1 MGEGW
6 SVLARRVLLVD
17 DHPVFRA
24 GLRRVLEATGRY
36 EIVGE
41 AGNAHEAIRA
51 AEETRPGL
59 ILLDVQLPGIT
70 GLRITRILRRKQTRA
85 RIVVL
90 SVHVDDDRIIEA
102 VRAGAVAFLQKD
114 IGAEALTSALARV
127 CAGENLLRAQ
137 MLERPELARR
147 LRAELKLPGEEGG
160 GEGPMPLSTRE
171 LAVLDCV
178 AQGLSNRE
186 IADELFVSEQTVKN
200 HMTSVLRKLNATDRV
215 GAILH
220 AVRQGWMEVA
230 PPVPGQTQT
239 AATDAELREAQT
251 A

>member
-1 MGEGW
+1 
-6 SVLARRVLLVD
+6 VLLVD
-17 DHPVFRA
+17 DHPVFRT

-41 AGNAHEAIRA
+41 AGNAHEAIRV
-51 AEETRPGL
+51 AEEARPGL

-127 CAGENLLRAQ
+127 CAGENLLRAE
-137 MLERPELARR
+137 MLRRPELARR
-147 LRAELKLPGEEGG
+147 LRAELRLPSEGAG
-160 GEGPMPLSTRE
+160 GDGPMPLSTRE

-178 AQGLSNRE
+178 AQGFSNKE

-220 AVRQGWMEVA
+220 AVRRGWMEVA
-230 PPVPGQTQT
+230 PPVPDSVSASATGPALGETQT
-239 AATDAELREAQT
+239 VA
-251 A
+251 

>member
-1 MGEGW
+1 M
-6 SVLARRVLLVD
+6 LARRVLLVD
-17 DHPVFRA
+17 DHPVFRT

-51 AEETRPGL
+51 AEEARPGL

-102 VRAGAVAFLQKD
+102 VRAGAVGFLQKD
-114 IGAEALTSALARV
+114 IGAEAFTAALARI
-127 CAGENLLRAQ
+127 CAGENLLRAE
-137 MLERPELARR
+137 MLARPELARR
-147 LRAELKLPGEEGG
+147 LRAELRLPSEAGG
-160 GEGPMPLSTRE
+160 GDGPMPLSTRE

-178 AQGLSNRE
+178 AQGLSNKE

-230 PPVPGQTQT
+230 PPVPGQL
-239 AATDAELREAQT
+239 AASAADPVLGNAQT
-251 A
+251 VA

>member
-1 MGEGW
+1 M
-6 SVLARRVLLVD
+6 LARRVLLVD

-41 AGNAHEAIRA
+41 AGNAHEAIRI
-51 AEETRPGL
+51 AEEARPGL

-70 GLRITRILRRKQTRA
+70 GLRITRILHRKQARA

-90 SVHVDDDRIIEA
+90 SVHVDDERIIEA
-102 VRAGAVAFLQKD
+102 VRAGAVGFLQKD
-114 IGAEALTSALARV
+114 IGAEALTAALSRI
-127 CAGENLLRAQ
+127 CAGENLLRTE
-137 MLERPELARR
+137 MLARPELARR
-147 LRAELKLPGEEGG
+147 LRAELKLSGETGG
-160 GEGPMPLSTRE
+160 GHGPMPLSTRE

-186 IADELFVSEQTVKN
+186 IADALFVSEQTVKN

-230 PPVPGQTQT
+230 PPVLGQAAGNGAGPALVKTQT
-239 AATDAELREAQT
+239 VA
-251 A
+251 

>member
-1 MGEGW
+1 M
-6 SVLARRVLLVD
+6 LARRVLLVD
-17 DHPVFRA
+17 DHPVFRT

-90 SVHVDDDRIIEA
+90 SVHMDDDRIIEA

-114 IGAEALTSALARV
+114 VGAEVFLASLTRV
-127 CAGENLLRAQ
+127 CAGENLLRSE
-137 MLERPELARR
+137 MLARPELARR
-147 LRAELKLPGEEGG
+147 LRAELRLPNDVSAAD
-160 GEGPMPLSTRE
+160 GPMPLSTRE

-220 AVRQGWMEVA
+220 AVRQGWMEVT
-230 PPVPGQTQT
+230 PPNT
-239 AATDAELREAQT
+239 AQVALGRDGEDLDEAQT

>member
-1 MGEGW
+1 
-6 SVLARRVLLVD
+6 VLLVD
-17 DHPVFRA
+17 DHPVFRT
-24 GLRRVLEATGRY
+24 GLRRVLETTGRY
-36 EIVGE
+36 EVVAE

-51 AEETRPGL
+51 ADETRPGL

-114 IGAEALTSALARV
+114 IGAEALLASLARV
-127 CAGENLLRAQ
+127 CAGENLLRME
-137 MLERPELARR
+137 MLARPELARR
-147 LRAELKLPGEEGG
+147 LRAELRLPSEANG

-178 AQGLSNRE
+178 AQGLSNKE

-230 PPVPGQTQT
+230 PPVPGQVNGSAGSAALGETQT
-239 AATDAELREAQT
+239 VA
-251 A
+251 

>member
-1 MGEGW
+1 
-6 SVLARRVLLVD
+6 VLARRVLLVD

-41 AGNAHEAIRA
+41 AGNAHEAIRI
-51 AEETRPGL
+51 AEEMRPGL

-90 SVHVDDDRIIEA
+90 SVHVDDERIIEA
-102 VRAGAVAFLQKD
+102 VRAGAVGFLRKD
-114 IGAEALTSALARV
+114 IGADGLTTALARI
-127 CAGENLLRAQ
+127 CAGENLLRAE
-137 MLERPELARR
+137 MLARPDLARR
-147 LRAELKLPGEEGG
+147 LRAELRLPGDAAGSDA
-160 GEGPMPLSTRE
+160 PMPLSTRE

-178 AQGLSNRE
+178 AQGLSNKE

-220 AVRQGWMEVA
+220 AIRQGWMEVA
-230 PPVPGQTQT
+230 PPAPGQAAGRANEPVLRETQT
-239 AATDAELREAQT
+239 VA
-251 A
+251 

>member
-1 MGEGW
+1 M
-6 SVLARRVLLVD
+6 LARRVLLVD

-36 EIVGE
+36 EVVGE
-41 AGNAHEAIRA
+41 AGNAHQAIRI
-51 AEETRPGL
+51 AEEMRPGL

-70 GLRITRILRRKQTRA
+70 GLRIMRILRRKQTRA

-102 VRAGAVAFLQKD
+102 VRAGAVGFLQKD
-114 IGAEALTSALARV
+114 IGAEGLTAALARI
-127 CAGENLLRAQ
+127 CAGENLLRTE
-137 MLERPELARR
+137 MMTRPDLARR
-147 LRAELKLPGEEGG
+147 LRAELRLPGDAADN
-160 GEGPMPLSTRE
+160 EGPMPLSTRE

-186 IADELFVSEQTVKN
+186 IADALFVSEQTVKN

-230 PPVPGQTQT
+230 PPNFDPLAAGTVDGEMPRTQT
-239 AATDAELREAQT
+239 VA
-251 A
+251 

>member
-1 MGEGW
+1 
-6 SVLARRVLLVD
+6 VLARRVLLVD
-17 DHPVFRA
+17 DHPVFRT

-36 EIVGE
+36 EIVAE

-51 AEETRPGL
+51 VEETRPGL

-70 GLRITRILRRKQTRA
+70 GLRITRILRRKQARA

-114 IGAEALTSALARV
+114 IGAEALTAALARV
-127 CAGENLLRAQ
+127 CAGENLLRAE
-137 MLERPELARR
+137 MLARPQLARR
-147 LRAELKLPGEEGG
+147 LRAELRLPNEASGG
-160 GEGPMPLSTRE
+160 DMPMPLSTRE

-186 IADELFVSEQTVKN
+186 IADKLFVSEQTVKN

-230 PPVPGQTQT
+230 PPGSDQTSSGAGGGALGATQT
-239 AATDAELREAQT
+239 VA
-251 A
+251 

>member
-1 MGEGW
+1 
-6 SVLARRVLLVD
+6 VLARRVLLVD
-17 DHPVFRA
+17 DHPVFRT

-41 AGNAHEAIRA
+41 AGNAHEAIRM
-51 AEETRPGL
+51 AEESRPGL

-114 IGAEALTSALARV
+114 IGAEALTSALARI
-127 CAGENLLRAQ
+127 CAGENLLRSE
-137 MLERPELARR
+137 MLRRPELARR
-147 LRAELKLPGEEGG
+147 LRAELRLPSEGAG
-160 GEGPMPLSTRE
+160 GDGPMPLSTRE

-178 AQGLSNRE
+178 AQGFSNKE

-230 PPVPGQTQT
+230 PPVSDPVSASATGPALGETQT
-239 AATDAELREAQT
+239 VA
-251 A
+251 

>member
-1 MGEGW
+1 
-6 SVLARRVLLVD
+6 VLARRVLLVD
-17 DHPVFRA
+17 DHPVFRT

-36 EIVGE
+36 EVVAE

-85 RIVVL
+85 RIVVI

-102 VRAGAVAFLQKD
+102 VRAGAVGFLQKD

-127 CAGENLLRAQ
+127 CAGENLLRAE
-137 MLERPELARR
+137 MLARPDLARR
-147 LRAELKLPGEEGG
+147 LRAELRLPGERGG
-160 GEGPMPLSTRE
+160 GDGPMPLSTRE

-178 AQGLSNRE
+178 AHGFSNKE
-186 IADELFVSEQTVKN
+186 IAEELYVSEQTVKN

-230 PPVPGQTQT
+230 PPVPGTLELANATGIDEKTQT
-239 AATDAELREAQT
+239 VA
-251 A
+251 

>member
-1 MGEGW
+1 
-6 SVLARRVLLVD
+6 VLARRVLLVD
-17 DHPVFRA
+17 DHPVFRT

-90 SVHVDDDRIIEA
+90 SVHKDDDRIIEA

-114 IGAEALTSALARV
+114 IGADAFLGALARV
-127 CAGENLLRAQ
+127 CAGENLLRAE
-137 MLERPELARR
+137 MLARPELARR
-147 LRAELKLPGEEGG
+147 LRAELRLPNEVSSGD
-160 GEGPMPLSTRE
+160 GPMPLSTRE

-220 AVRQGWMEVA
+220 AVRQGWMEVT
-230 PPVPGQTQT
+230 PPNSAQIALGRAGQ
-239 AATDAELREAQT
+239 ELEEAQT

>member
-1 MGEGW
+1 
-6 SVLARRVLLVD
+6 VLARRVLLVD
-17 DHPVFRA
+17 DHPVFRT

-36 EIVGE
+36 EVVAE

-114 IGAEALTSALARV
+114 IGAEALTAALSRI
-127 CAGENLLRAQ
+127 CAGENLLRAE
-137 MLERPELARR
+137 LLARPELARR
-147 LRAELKLPGEEGG
+147 LRAELRLPSETGGSEE
-160 GEGPMPLSTRE
+160 PMPLSTRE

-178 AQGLSNRE
+178 AQGLSNKE

-215 GAILH
+215 GAILY

-230 PPVPGQTQT
+230 PPVPGQLPASAADSALDKTQT
-239 AATDAELREAQT
+239 VA
-251 A
+251 

>member
-1 MGEGW
+1 M
-6 SVLARRVLLVD
+6 LARRVLLVD
-17 DHPVFRA
+17 DHPVFRT
-24 GLRRVLEATGRY
+24 GLRRVLEASGRY

-41 AGNAHEAIRA
+41 AGNAHEAIRV

-90 SVHVDDDRIIEA
+90 SVHVDDDRILEA
-102 VRAGAVAFLQKD
+102 VRAGAVGFLQKD
-114 IGAEALTSALARV
+114 IGAEALTAALARV
-127 CAGENLLRAQ
+127 CAGENLLRAE
-137 MLERPELARR
+137 MLARPERARR
-147 LRAELKLPGEEGG
+147 LRAELRLPSEAGSG
-160 GEGPMPLSTRE
+160 GPMPLSTRE

-178 AQGLSNRE
+178 AQGLSNKE

-220 AVRQGWMEVA
+220 AIRQGWMEVA
-230 PPVPGQTQT
+230 PPVPGQTGAGAAGAALGETQT
-239 AATDAELREAQT
+239 VA
-251 A
+251 

>member
-1 MGEGW
+1 M
-6 SVLARRVLLVD
+6 LARRVLLVD
-17 DHPVFRA
+17 DHPVFRT

-36 EIVGE
+36 EVVAE

-51 AEETRPGL
+51 VEETRPGL

-70 GLRITRILRRKQTRA
+70 GLRITRILRRKQSRA

-90 SVHVDDDRIIEA
+90 SVHVDDDRILEA

-114 IGAEALTSALARV
+114 IGAEALTAALARV
-127 CAGENLLRAQ
+127 CAGENLLRAE
-137 MLERPELARR
+137 MVARPELARR
-147 LRAELKLPGEEGG
+147 LRAELRLPSEASGG
-160 GEGPMPLSTRE
+160 DGPMPLSTRE

-230 PPVPGQTQT
+230 PPGADQTGSGATGGVLGETQT
-239 AATDAELREAQT
+239 VA
-251 A
+251 

>member
-1 MGEGW
+1 M
-6 SVLARRVLLVD
+6 LARRVLLVD
-17 DHPVFRA
+17 DHPVFRT

-36 EIVGE
+36 EVVAE

-85 RIVVL
+85 RIVVI

-102 VRAGAVAFLQKD
+102 ARAGAVGFLQKD
-114 IGAEALTSALARV
+114 IGAEGLTAALARI
-127 CAGENLLRAQ
+127 CAGENLLRAE
-137 MLERPELARR
+137 LLARPELARR
-147 LRAELKLPGEEGG
+147 LRAELRLPGERNGG
-160 GEGPMPLSTRE
+160 NTPMPLSTRE

-178 AQGLSNRE
+178 AQGLSNKE
-186 IADELFVSEQTVKN
+186 IADELYVSEQTVKN

-215 GAILH
+215 GAILY

-230 PPVPGQTQT
+230 PPVPGFAAANETDSGLGEKTQT
-239 AATDAELREAQT
+239 VA
-251 A
+251 

>member
-1 MGEGW
+1 
-6 SVLARRVLLVD
+6 VLARRVLLVD
-17 DHPVFRA
+17 DHPVFRT

-41 AGNAHEAIRA
+41 AGNAHEAIRV

-102 VRAGAVAFLQKD
+102 VRSGAVAFLQKD
-114 IGAEALTSALARV
+114 VGAEVLTAALARV
-127 CAGENLLRAQ
+127 CAGENLLRAE
-137 MLERPELARR
+137 MLARPELARR
-147 LRAELKLPGEEGG
+147 LRAELRLPGESGG
-160 GEGPMPLSTRE
+160 DEGPMPLSTRE

-178 AQGLSNRE
+178 AQGLSNKE

-200 HMTSVLRKLNATDRV
+200 HMTSVLRKLNASDRV

-230 PPVPGQTQT
+230 PPGSHHLTASASGPALGETQT
-239 AATDAELREAQT
+239 VA
-251 A
+251 

>member
-1 MGEGW
+1 M
-6 SVLARRVLLVD
+6 LARRVLLVD
-17 DHPVFRA
+17 DHPVFRT

-36 EIVGE
+36 EVVAE

-70 GLRITRILRRKQTRA
+70 GLRITRILRRKQSRA
-85 RIVVL
+85 RIVVI

-102 VRAGAVAFLQKD
+102 ARAGAVGFLQKD
-114 IGAEALTSALARV
+114 IGAEALTAALARI
-127 CAGENLLRAQ
+127 CAGENLLRAE
-137 MLERPELARR
+137 LLARPELARR
-147 LRAELKLPGEEGG
+147 LRAELRLPGDRGSHA
-160 GEGPMPLSTRE
+160 PMPLSTRE

-178 AQGLSNRE
+178 AQGFSNKE
-186 IADELFVSEQTVKN
+186 IADELYVSEQTVKN

-230 PPVPGQTQT
+230 PPVPGLALASGSDADLDEKTQT
-239 AATDAELREAQT
+239 VA
-251 A
+251 

>member
-1 MGEGW
+1 
-6 SVLARRVLLVD
+6 VLARRVLLVD
-17 DHPVFRA
+17 DHPVFRT

-36 EIVGE
+36 EVVGE
-41 AGNAHEAIRA
+41 AGNAHEAIRV

-90 SVHVDDDRIIEA
+90 SVHVDDDRLIEA
-102 VRAGAVAFLQKD
+102 VRSGAVAFLQKD
-114 IGAEALTSALARV
+114 IGAEVLIAALARV
-127 CAGENLLRAQ
+127 CAGENLLRAE
-137 MLERPELARR
+137 MLARPELARR
-147 LRAELKLPGEEGG
+147 LRAELRLPGDAGG
-160 GEGPMPLSTRE
+160 DEGPMPLSTRE

-178 AQGLSNRE
+178 AQGLSNKE

-230 PPVPGQTQT
+230 PPVPGTST
-239 AATDAELREAQT
+239 ASVTGPALGEAQT
-251 A
+251 VA

>member
-1 MGEGW
+1 
-6 SVLARRVLLVD
+6 VLLVD
-17 DHPVFRA
+17 DHPVFRT
-24 GLRRVLEATGRY
+24 GLRRVLETTGRF
-36 EIVGE
+36 EVVAE

-59 ILLDVQLPGIT
+59 IILDVQLPGIT

-85 RIVVL
+85 RIVIL

-102 VRAGAVAFLQKD
+102 VRAGAVGFLQKD
-114 IGAEALTSALARV
+114 IGAEGLLAALARV
-127 CAGENLLRAQ
+127 CAGENLLRLE
-137 MLERPELARR
+137 MLARPELARR
-147 LRAELKLPGEEGG
+147 LRAELRLPSETNGS
-160 GEGPMPLSTRE
+160 EGPMPLSSRE

-178 AQGLSNRE
+178 AQGLSNKE

-220 AVRQGWMEVA
+220 AIRQGWMEVA
-230 PPVPGQTQT
+230 PPVPGQTSAGAAGAALGETQT
-239 AATDAELREAQT
+239 VA
-251 A
+251 

>member
-1 MGEGW
+1 M
-6 SVLARRVLLVD
+6 LARRVLLVD

-24 GLRRVLEATGRY
+24 GLRRVLESTGRY

-41 AGNAHEAIRA
+41 AGNAHEAIRV

-70 GLRITRILRRKQTRA
+70 GLRIMRILRRKQTRA

-90 SVHVDDDRIIEA
+90 SVHVDDDRIVEA
-102 VRAGAVAFLQKD
+102 VRAGAVGFLQKD
-114 IGAEALTSALARV
+114 IGAEALTTALSRI
-127 CAGENLLRAQ
+127 CAGENLLRAE
-137 MLERPELARR
+137 MALRPELARR
-147 LRAELKLPGEEGG
+147 LRAELRLPGEPDAS
-160 GEGPMPLSTRE
+160 EGPVPLSTRE

-186 IADELFVSEQTVKN
+186 IAEELFVSEQTVKN

-230 PPVPGQTQT
+230 PPGLGQPGGDLN
-239 AATDAELREAQT
+239 AKAQT
-251 A
+251 VA

>member
-1 MGEGW
+1 
-6 SVLARRVLLVD
+6 VLARRVLLVD

-24 GLRRVLEATGRY
+24 GLRRVLEASGRY
-36 EIVGE
+36 EVVAE

-70 GLRITRILRRKQTRA
+70 GLRITRILRRKQARA
-85 RIVVL
+85 RIVVI

-102 VRAGAVAFLQKD
+102 VRAGAVGFLQKD
-114 IGAEALTSALARV
+114 IGAEALTAALARI
-127 CAGENLLRAQ
+127 CAGENLLRAE
-137 MLERPELARR
+137 MLARPDLARR
-147 LRAELKLPGEEGG
+147 LRAEMRLPSERASGD
-160 GEGPMPLSTRE
+160 GPMPLSTRE

-178 AQGLSNRE
+178 AQGLSNKE
-186 IADELFVSEQTVKN
+186 IAEELFVSEQTVKN

-230 PPVPGQTQT
+230 PPVLGQP
-239 AATDAELREAQT
+239 ALSDANAGLVEKAQT
-251 A
+251 VA

>member
-1 MGEGW
+1 M
-6 SVLARRVLLVD
+6 LARRVLLVD
-17 DHPVFRA
+17 DHPVFRT
-24 GLRRVLEATGRY
+24 GLRRVLQATGRY
-36 EIVGE
+36 EIVAE

-114 IGAEALTSALARV
+114 IGAEAFTSALARV
-127 CAGENLLRAQ
+127 CAGENLLRAE
-137 MLERPELARR
+137 MLARPELARR
-147 LRAELKLPGEEGG
+147 LRAELRLPSETDG

-178 AQGLSNRE
+178 AQGLSNKE

-230 PPVPGQTQT
+230 PPVPGQVTGSAPGSTLDKTQT
-239 AATDAELREAQT
+239 VA
-251 A
+251 

>member
-1 MGEGW
+1 
-6 SVLARRVLLVD
+6 VLLVD
-17 DHPVFRA
+17 DHPVFRT

-41 AGNAHEAIRA
+41 AGNAHEAIRM
-51 AEETRPGL
+51 AEESRPGL

-127 CAGENLLRAQ
+127 CAGENLLRSE
-137 MLERPELARR
+137 MLRRPELARR
-147 LRAELKLPGEEGG
+147 LRAELRLPSEGAG
-160 GEGPMPLSTRE
+160 GDGPMPLSTRE

-178 AQGLSNRE
+178 AQGFSNKE

-230 PPVPGQTQT
+230 PPVSDPVSASATGPALGETQT
-239 AATDAELREAQT
+239 VA
-251 A
+251 

>member
-1 MGEGW
+1 M
-6 SVLARRVLLVD
+6 LARRVLLVD
-17 DHPVFRA
+17 DHPVFRT

-36 EIVGE
+36 EIVAE

-114 IGAEALTSALARV
+114 IGAEALTAALARI
-127 CAGENLLRAQ
+127 CAGENLLRAE
-137 MLERPELARR
+137 LLARPELASDSARQRLVAVGRFEPRR
-147 LRAELKLPGEEGG
+147 RRGLARRRDGG
-160 GEGPMPLSTRE
+160 GETRPSG
-171 LAVLDCV
+171 ARWRSVVLCRRTR
-178 AQGLSNRE
+178 S
-186 IADELFVSEQTVKN
+186 
-200 HMTSVLRKLNATDRV
+200 
-215 GAILH
+215 
-220 AVRQGWMEVA
+220 
-230 PPVPGQTQT
+230 
-239 AATDAELREAQT
+239 
-251 A
+251 

>member
-1 MGEGW
+1 
-6 SVLARRVLLVD
+6 VLARRVLLVD
-17 DHPVFRA
+17 DHPVFRT

-41 AGNAHEAIRA
+41 AGNAHEAIRV

-70 GLRITRILRRKQTRA
+70 GLRITRILRRKQSRA

-90 SVHVDDDRIIEA
+90 SVHIDEERLVEA

-114 IGAEALTSALARV
+114 IGAEALITSLARV
-127 CAGENLLRAQ
+127 CAGENLLRAE
-137 MLERPELARR
+137 MVARPALARR
-147 LRAELKLPGEEGG
+147 LRAELKLPHEPG

-230 PPVPGQTQT
+230 PPPLDRMTAGATGPALGETQT
-239 AATDAELREAQT
+239 VA
-251 A
+251 

>member
-1 MGEGW
+1 
-6 SVLARRVLLVD
+6 LVD
-17 DHPVFRA
+17 DHPVFRT

-41 AGNAHEAIRA
+41 AGNAHEAIRM
-51 AEETRPGL
+51 AEESRPGL

-127 CAGENLLRAQ
+127 CAGENLLRSE
-137 MLERPELARR
+137 MLRRPELARR
-147 LRAELKLPGEEGG
+147 LRAELRLPSEGAG
-160 GEGPMPLSTRE
+160 GDGPMPLSTRE

-178 AQGLSNRE
+178 AQGFSNKE

-220 AVRQGWMEVA
+220 AMRLGWMEVA
-230 PPVPGQTQT
+230 PPVSDPVSASATGPALGETQT
-239 AATDAELREAQT
+239 VA
-251 A
+251 

>member
-1 MGEGW
+1 
-6 SVLARRVLLVD
+6 VLARRVLLVD

-41 AGNAHEAIRA
+41 AGNAHEAIRI
-51 AEETRPGL
+51 AEEMRPGL

-90 SVHVDDDRIIEA
+90 SVHVDDERIIEA
-102 VRAGAVAFLQKD
+102 VRAGAVGFLRKD
-114 IGAEALTSALARV
+114 MGADALIAALSRI
-127 CAGENLLRAQ
+127 CAGENLLRNELLA
-137 MLERPELARR
+137 RPALARR
-147 LRAELKLPGEEGG
+147 LRHELKLPGDTSGG
-160 GEGPMPLSTRE
+160 DGPMPLSTRE

-186 IADELFVSEQTVKN
+186 IADALFVSEQTVKN

-230 PPVPGQTQT
+230 APAPGHS
-239 AATDAELREAQT
+239 AASAADPALGKTRTVA
-251 A
+251 